1 MPGLLRRRAAAAPA
15 LTPPADADADAAA
28 AQQPLCKK
36 DADAANATAA
46 LLAAGLGKPGA
57 DMRAAVVIRSAS
69 AATSAKAASPPP
81 PPAPASPPAGQQQ
94 TQPHQLPASSPSSAS
109 SDQDNADGVLV
120 VDDEEEEFADA
131 AAAGAKSAP
140 SVPRSLSSLAK
151 PDPALL
157 IRPGGLPLSTAH
169 PAVAAWRAFLNP
181 AKQAYLLAV
190 TQRMPTNHLMLTFR
204 TLTRDFGTQN
214 ANRDHLAERLRDAL
228 MPVRGALHRSRSP
241 LVPLGRFLLEFPA
254 LGIPGIVNFVDAR
267 TQWFDEQVSKAVDD
281 GFSQVVVVA
290 AGYDTRAYRLGK
302 KGVRFFEVDLPH
314 ASETKRRLVDALIY
328 GKGEPYNGVGGEG
341 GEYGH
346 DEAAKA
352 ERPAFVAADLS
363 RTALIDALLSDP
375 SHAFDSTQRTLF
387 ITEGLTYYLPPEAV
401 ASLLS
406 SVAAA
411 APKGSR
417 FAFDFMERSCAEG
430 TSWRPGYDTL
440 ALAVW
445 NKGEPFRSALDERPE
460 ALKALLG
467 SFGFELTSLLG
478 GKDLRDAYLPTLTWL
493 PFAPAI
499 SPYFRYLSC
508 EKV

>member
-1 MPGLLRRRAAAAPA
+1 MPLLRRSAAAATAPA
-15 LTPPADADADAAA
+15 PAPADS
-28 AQQPLCKK
+28 AQPQLCKK
-36 DADAANATAA
+36 DADEANATAA
-46 LLAAGLGKPGA
+46 LLAAGLAASTGQVGATA
-57 DMRAAVVIRSAS
+57 DMRAAVVIRS
-69 AATSAKAASPPP
+69 TSTTTKKAASPPP
-81 PPAPASPPAGQQQ
+81 PSAPASPPSQAQK
-94 TQPHQLPASSPSSAS
+94 QLERPSLLASSPSAAS
-109 SDQDNADGVLV
+109 SDGDKEDGVLL
-120 VDDEEEEFADA
+120 VDDEDVCAADDLSKLA
-131 AAAGAKSAP
+131 AP
-140 SVPRSLSSLAK
+140 SVQRSLSAVAR

-204 TLTRDFGTQN
+204 TLTRDFGTPH
-214 ANRDHLAERLRDAL
+214 ANKDHLAERLRDAL

-241 LVPLGRFLLEFPA
+241 LVQLGRFLLEFPA

-267 TQWFDEQVSKAVDD
+267 TQWFDEQVSKAVAD

-302 KGVRFFEVDLPH
+302 TGVKFFEVDLPH
-314 ASETKRRLVDALIY
+314 ASETKQKLVDALIY
-328 GKGEPYNGVGGEG
+328 GKGEPYNGVGGAGSEFG
-341 GEYGH
+341 K

-352 ERPAFVAADLS
+352 ARPAFVAADLS
-363 RTALIDALLSDP
+363 RTALIDALLADP
-375 SHAFDSTQRTLF
+375 AHGFDREQRTLF

-430 TSWRPGYDTL
+430 HGWRPGYDTL

-460 ALKALLG
+460 ALRALLS
-467 SFGFELTSLLG
+467 SFGFRLTSLLG